1 MKYINKTRVPF
12 SETGVKKGIS
22 VIGAAHM
29 IEDNVCAFFAA
40 FGRDSASVRAKY
52 NVVWMF
58 VKNKFRFGTDVVWNE
73 EISVE
78 SFFTQI
84 AAASVT
90 VDTVIKN
97 SKGETVVYARTETCA
112 IDLDT
117 YRIRRISSVELPDIE
132 VYDSAAGFDF
142 TRFSEDNTANAKKV
156 YTITVPSTSIDFC
169 GHVNNVEYLRFIL
182 NSATVQKEL
191 TNPVR
196 EVEIHFV
203 KQSRENELL
212 SLFCSENNR
221 TEVYGLKN
229 GEDIVVRCKI
239 NRDG

>member
-58 VKNKFRFGTDVVWNE
+58 VKNKFRFGADVVWNE
-73 EISVE
+73 EISEE

-117 YRIRRISSVELPDIE
+117 YRIRRISSVDGFMVWPPCTTW
-132 VYDSAAGFDF
+132 SAPSSRNRSHKPSPAA
-142 TRFSEDNTANAKKV
+142 TATK
-156 YTITVPSTSIDFC
+156 P
-169 GHVNNVEYLRFIL
+169 
-182 NSATVQKEL
+182 
-191 TNPVR
+191 
-196 EVEIHFV
+196 
-203 KQSRENELL
+203 
-212 SLFCSENNR
+212 
-221 TEVYGLKN
+221 
-229 GEDIVVRCKI
+229 
-239 NRDG
+239 